1 MFPTVLFSVETANF
15 LTQGVPLC
23 SLGDVACSREELGS
37 GLVCITGAE
46 IQLQL
51 ISVDEFIVEKNETT
65 LTIDGGGLIEKD
77 SSVIAQMLALNIF
90 EGHRIS
96 PHTVETQNHRHH
108 HPSLAYSRVTFSD
121 QHVVWLLSRLLIH
134 FVFFY
139 SLLSI
144 IE

>member
-1 MFPTVLFSVETANF
+1 LGGGEEGRRGVSPLRGERYESDF
-15 LTQGVPLC
+15 LRWPTQGVPLC
-23 SLGDVACSREELGS
+23 SLGDVACSREELSS

-96 PHTVETQNHRHH
+96 PHTVETQNHRH
-108 HPSLAYSRVTFSD
+108 LANPMVRYV
-121 QHVVWLLSRLLIH
+121 
-134 FVFFY
+134 
-139 SLLSI
+139 
-144 IE
+144 